1 MSKKNMDLIT
11 LQNLSFV
18 FQRQQFFTS
27 IYSEKKEKKIN
38 RYIKVAK
45 PYTILNNG
53 KVWAIWQFSTIIK
66 IDIVSDLKKKKIS

>member
-53 KVWAIWQFSTIIK
+53 KVMSNLTVFYYNK
-66 IDIVSDLKKKKIS
+66 N